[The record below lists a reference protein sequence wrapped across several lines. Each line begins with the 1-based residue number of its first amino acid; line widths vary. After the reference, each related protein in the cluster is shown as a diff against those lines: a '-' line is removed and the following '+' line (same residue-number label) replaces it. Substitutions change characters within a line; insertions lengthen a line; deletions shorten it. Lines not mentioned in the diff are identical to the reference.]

1 MADVLN
7 PLREDIPSK
16 LLDDKGFKTIY
27 QMFQNSLKGDP
38 DKNCTLYKIKKG
50 HWGSFTY
57 KEIDKGI
64 FDTASALLALGMKKG
79 DRVAIATNN
88 RYEWIMLDLGI
99 HRLGCINVSN
109 YVTPDPE
116 KLVGGEVS
124 FNINNSRSRLL
135 FVEGKYAKKIISMK
149 DKGEIPTIEKIIVLD
164 DDKKFKG
171 RSDILTFTDF
181 LKLGK
186 SNHKLLDDYKEEVG
200 LNDVATIIYT
210 SGSTGVPKGVM
221 LTHGNMLANVEN
233 IINMVDLRHSD
244 TELSFL
250 PLAHVFERIIGY
262 LIIRVGGTIGYAE
275 SIETIADDALFVKP
289 TVFPAV
295 PRVFEKF
302 KAKVEGNARSKGG
315 LSLKIFNWSIKVGRE
330 YSDGKDDI
338 FTTIKYKI
346 ANKLVFQKVVN
357 KLGGHIRFFVSSS
370 APLSH
375 DTGMFFKS
383 MNFEILEAYG
393 MTEAGPLITVNKN
406 GRSRLGTVGEIPPE
420 VYLKIADD
428 DEILIKGPSIMKGFW
443 ERPDADKEAFQ
454 NGWLAT
460 GDMGKLS
467 DDGYLTITDRKKNL
481 LKTSNGKYVPP
492 APIEDKLI
500 SNEYIIQ
507 AMVIGDN
514 RPHCSAIIIPDFKR
528 LEDYAQK
535 NNLHYSNYDDLVK
548 EESVIDFYRSI
559 VREATVEFAH
569 HEQPKK
575 VILGPK
581 EWTWESGELTPTQK
595 VKRSVIKSLF
605 KKDIEKLYS

>member
-1 MADVLN
+1 M
-7 PLREDIPSK
+7 
-16 LLDDKGFKTIY
+16 T
-27 QMFQNSLKGDP
+27 
-38 DKNCTLYKIKKG
+38 
-50 HWGSFTY
+50 
-57 KEIDKGI
+57 
-64 FDTASALLALGMKKG
+64 DT
-79 DRVAIATNN
+79 
-88 RYEWIMLDLGI
+88 
-99 HRLGCINVSN
+99 
-109 YVTPDPE
+109 
-116 KLVGGEVS
+116 
-124 FNINNSRSRLL
+124 
-135 FVEGKYAKKIISMK
+135 
-149 DKGEIPTIEKIIVLD
+149 
-164 DDKKFKG
+164 
-171 RSDILTFTDF
+171 
-181 LKLGK
+181 
-186 SNHKLLDDYKEEVG
+186 
-200 LNDVATIIYT
+200 ATIIYT

-233 IINMVDLRHSD
+233 ILDMVDLRHSD

-262 LIIRVGGTIGYAE
+262 LMIRVGGTIGYAE

-302 KAKVEGNARSKGG
+302 KAKVENNARSKGG
-315 LSLKIFNWSIKVGRE
+315 LSEKIFNWSIKVGHE
-330 YSDGKDDI
+330 YADGNDGL
-338 FTTIKYKI
+338 FSTLKYRI

-370 APLSH
+370 APLSN

-406 GRSRLGTVGEIPPE
+406 GRSRLGTVGEIPKE
-420 VYLKIADD
+420 VYLKIANDG
-428 DEILIKGPSIMKGFW
+428 EILIKGPSIMKGFW
-443 ERPDADKEAFQ
+443 ERPDADKESFL

-481 LKTSNGKYVPP
+481 LKTSNGKYIPP
-492 APIEDKLI
+492 APIEDKLV
-500 SNEYIIQ
+500 SNEYILQ

-514 RPHCSAIIIPDFKR
+514 RPHCSAIIIPDFQR

-535 NNLHYSNYDDLVK
+535 NNLHYSNYEDLVNK
-548 EESVIDFYRSI
+548 ESVIDFYRSI
-559 VREATVEFAH
+559 VKDATGNLAH

-595 VKRSVIKSLF
+595 VKRTVIKKLF
-605 KKDIEKLYS
+605 MKDIEKLYS